1 MALEPG
7 DHVWYWDGKISQ
19 DKDIPR
25 LQWFPQSTGPTDYM
39 HNGERI
45 FNFVIYEDEI
55 VRGQP
60 HMRNHPGTYA
70 WLNNNP
76 GNITGQ
82 PGGPDYGQYP
92 GKFNWHNLL
101 IFPDWD
107 TGMAAIAQLLR
118 SPKYGNLSLT
128 DAFSR
133 YAPASDGNDPV
144 GYAQKV
150 ADSLGLPTSTTI
162 AELDDDQMVVAQNA
176 ISDMEG
182 AVAGDTFAYD
192 SPELP
197 AELVALLPQT
207 ESAETGTGE
216 TGETE

>member
-7 DHVWYWDGKISQ
+7 DHVWYWDGRISQ
-19 DKDIPR
+19 DTDIPR
-25 LQWFPQSTGPTDYM
+25 LTWFPGSQGPTDYLG
-39 HNGERI
+39 NGEKI

-76 GNITGQ
+76 GNITGV
-82 PGGPDYGQYP
+82 PGGPDYGQYQ
-92 GKFNWHNLL
+92 GKFNWHNFL
-101 IFPDWD
+101 IFPSWD
-107 TGMAAIAQLLR
+107 TGFAAIAQLLR
-118 SPKYGNLSLT
+118 GPKYVNRSIT
-128 DAFSR
+128 DAFGL

-144 GYAQKV
+144 RYAQDV
-150 ADSLGLPTSTTI
+150 ADALGLPASTAI
-162 AELDDDQMVVAQNA
+162 GDLDDNQIVVVQNK
-176 ISDMEG
+176 ITEIEG

-197 AELVALLPQT
+197 EELTALL
-207 ESAETGTGE
+207 S
-216 TGETE
+216 